1 MKLFSLIS
9 VASAQWRT
17 TAQTGYYGTSPRSTY
32 VETYPTGTTP
42 YETTESTDWRT
53 TTGEPF
59 RECGGTITGYE
70 TIASPFEYGSSL
82 HPSNV
87 QCVWNIELGDHV
99 AGFNIVK
106 NFFDVESHSVC
117 GWDWVR
123 ITANGVEENFCGETD
138 GVRSDGD
145 KNEGGKWTP
154 DQVNPRPDGFPE
166 SKFIAGGSAVIRMHS
181 DNTYERRGFEFELVK
196 LTRWEIINFHAQR
209 VIDSVSD
216 ESWGGRYES
225 RMQKALEKIAG
236 AISED
241 ESSCYDENFP
251 QDGEEGDEITVF
263 DADNMC
269 KLNGQVNA
277 AINSYARHNACE
289 GRGKVYRQIIRSAR
303 KVKTFFNDK
312 NDC

>member
-17 TAQTGYYGTSPRSTY
+17 TAQTGYYGTSTY

-42 YETTESTDWRT
+42 YETTEWS

-59 RECGGTITGYE
+59 RECGGTITSYE
-70 TIASPFEYGSSL
+70 TIVSPFEYGSSSY
-82 HPSNV
+82 PQNV

-106 NFFDVESHSVC
+106 KLFDVEYQSQC
-117 GWDWVR
+117 GFDWVR

-145 KNEGGKWTP
+145 KKEGGKWTP
-154 DQVNPRPDGFPE
+154 DQVNPRPDGFPD

-225 RMQKALEKIAG
+225 RMQKALDKIAG
-236 AISED
+236 AVSED
-241 ESSCYDENFP
+241 GSSCYDENFP

-303 KVKTFFNDK
+303 KVKKFFNDK